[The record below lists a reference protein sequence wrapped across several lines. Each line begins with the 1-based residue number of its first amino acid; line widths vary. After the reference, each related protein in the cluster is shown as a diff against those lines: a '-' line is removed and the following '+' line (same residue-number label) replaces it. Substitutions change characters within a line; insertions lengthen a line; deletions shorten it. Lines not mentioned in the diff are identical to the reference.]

1 MRTKKII
8 SFTLLTVSPMF
19 FLGCTNAQKQK
30 ELNQEYQKT
39 KTKYERIKEEN
50 EDLQME
56 VHVKKRSIKDAKANQ
71 AKFKNELQ
79 ELQK

>member
-1 MRTKKII
+1 
-8 SFTLLTVSPMF
+8 MF
-19 FLGCTNAQKQK
+19 FRL
-30 ELNQEYQKT
+30 YQCAKAKGIKPRIS

-50 EDLQME
+50 EDLQLE